1 MVLGTSSENN
11 TAGSSHLSTKS
22 SKGRQFFVCK
32 PNEKLI
38 PGTTFWQV
46 HQMVIVLGSFSFH
59 VNGPFI
65 DVVFGVVDIDV
76 VDAS

>member
-11 TAGSSHLSTKS
+11 TAGSSHLAAKS

-38 PGTTFWQV
+38 SGTAFW
-46 HQMVIVLGSFSFH
+46 HLHRMIIVLGSSSFQ
-59 VNGPFI
+59 VNEPFI
-65 DVVFGVVDIDV
+65 HVVFGVVDIDV
-76 VDAS
+76 VDVS